1 MQQFMY
7 WSISSV
13 TLILTIA
20 TFILTVREIR
30 QTGKRR
36 RFTLVLLSSALL
48 ITVDIL
54 WVMCEDNILV
64 LPSFVDHF
72 LAVSYYAMTGF
83 ASLCCYLYSDSLL
96 RVPGSRKKERL
107 LLLAVLVPGVVNTL
121 LALISIRTGWVY
133 TIDPVTGI
141 HTRGPLYAVHLV
153 TSLLYLGLVGAR
165 ALAKTILQKDSV
177 TRNRYLSI
185 TLYSCL
191 IIGLAPAQAVVPQF
205 PFVNVSMTLAA
216 MHAFFFINTYE
227 RGQISIYSQ
236 LQGFGK
242 LFLSAYCV
250 DTGEETL
257 QRISIADGI
266 RHSAVYRE
274 QKAPSK
280 RPYIKAMHG
289 YIKSFVHPDD
299 RDTMYEACDPDYI
312 QSHLSAEHPYYH
324 VTYRHVYDGQVK
336 WNRMFLIMTGQD
348 DHGHVSEAIMCF
360 MDVNQEQMLA
370 SSSEYF
376 RNLFTNAATGAYQR
390 ILQINVTKD
399 TVYHIRIENG
409 NIIKDLSSR
418 NIAKHLEHF
427 AATVAPEFREEVMS
441 ACNRALHSTDLSDE
455 ISYGYKGLIEG
466 KNEYGWFI
474 STIRAMEYEGDRLL
488 MLFVSDNT
496 DKIKNIEMMEEMQR
510 VDQMNS
516 FIVRVLT
523 SAVEY
528 RSMETGDH
536 VQRVT
541 SLTRAILDSLMK
553 KYPEYGITPRSA
565 DRIASAAALHDIG
578 KIAIPDHILLKP
590 GRLTDEEFAEMK
602 RHTIYGCEMLGKYE
616 STDKFYRYCY
626 DICRSHHERYDGRG
640 YPDAL
645 VGEQIPI
652 WAQVVSIVD
661 VYDALTN
668 DRYYKK
674 AYTSEQ
680 AVAMI
685 DAGECGAFSPK
696 ILECFHDS
704 LSSIS

>member
-13 TLILTIA
+13 TLILTVVIFA
-20 TFILTVREIR
+20 ITLRQIR
-30 QTGKRR
+30 QTGMRY
-36 RFTLVLLSSALL
+36 RFSLVLLSSIAL
-48 ITVDIL
+48 ITIDIL
-54 WVMCEDNILV
+54 WVLCEDNVLILPT
-64 LPSFVDHF
+64 LADHT
-72 LAVSYYAMTGF
+72 LAVSYYAATGF
-83 ASLCCYLYSDSLL
+83 AALCCYLYSDRLL

-107 LLLAVLVPGVVNTL
+107 LLATVLVPAVANAL
-121 LALISIRTGWVY
+121 IALISVKTGWVY
-133 TIDPVTGI
+133 TIDPLTGI
-141 HTRGPLYAVHLV
+141 HTRGPLYFVHLV
-153 TSLLYLGLVGAR
+153 CALFYLGLVGAR
-165 ALAKTILQKDSV
+165 ALAKTIMQKETA

-185 TLYSCL
+185 TMYSCL
-191 IIGLAPAQAVVPQF
+191 IMGLAPIQAYVPQV
-205 PFVNVSMTLAA
+205 PFVNISMTLAA
-216 MHAFFFINTYE
+216 IHAFFFINTYE
-227 RGQISIYSQ
+227 QGQISIYSQ

-242 LFLSAYCV
+242 LFLSSYCV
-250 DTGEETL
+250 DLQEETL
-257 QRISIADGI
+257 ERISIANSV
-266 RHSAVYRE
+266 RQTPAYRE
-274 QKAPSK
+274 RKSHSK
-280 RPYIKAMHG
+280 RRYLRAMNG
-289 YIKSFVHPDD
+289 YIKGYVHPDD
-299 RDTMYEACDPDYI
+299 RELMREVCDLEYLHE
-312 QSHLSAEHPYYH
+312 HLSTEHPYYH
-324 VTYRHVYDGQVK
+324 VTYRNVFEGVIK
-336 WNRMFLIMTGQD
+336 WNRMFVIMTKQNEQGQPL
-348 DHGHVSEAIMCF
+348 EAIMCF
-360 MDVNQEQMLA
+360 MDVNQEQQLA

-390 ILQINVTKD
+390 IMQINVTRD
-399 TVYHIRIENG
+399 VIYHIRIENG
-409 NIIKDLSSR
+409 NIIKEPSSR
-418 NIAKHLEHF
+418 NIREHLDHF
-427 AATVAPEFREEVMS
+427 LGTVSPEFREEVMS
-441 ACNRALHSTDLSDE
+441 ACYRALQTTDLSEE
-455 ISYGYKGLIEG
+455 ISYGYKGRIDG
-466 KNEYGWFI
+466 TDEYGWFI

-488 MLFVSDNT
+488 LLFVSDNT

-510 VDQMNS
+510 TDQMNT

-541 SLTRAILDSLMK
+541 SLTRAILESLMK

-578 KIAIPDHILLKP
+578 KIAIPDTILLKP
-590 GRLTDEEFAEMK
+590 SRLTDEEFAEMK
-602 RHTIYGCEMLGKYE
+602 RHTIYGCDMLGKFE
-616 STDKFYRYCY
+616 SPDKFYRYCY
-626 DICRSHHERYDGRG
+626 DICRHHHERYDGRG
-640 YPDAL
+640 YPDGL

-668 DRYYKK
+668 DRSYKT